1 MLTSNTSN
9 DVGMKTDVA
18 TNTNTSRKTSSSSL
32 LNVCFGGYSCAGLKE
47 ENQDAFAALIPNA
60 SELSTK
66 GAVAVIA
73 DGVSSASN
81 AAQASQLSVTQFINE
96 YYATPQTWSTQK
108 SAAKVLTSLNQWLY
122 SQDNLLENLSANQH
136 SQQHQQWL
144 TTFSAI
150 VLKSTTGY
158 IFHVGDSRISQYRQQ
173 QFENITRDHNHRQGT
188 KHLVLTRALGADER
202 LKVDVH
208 KVDLQT
214 GDLYLL
220 TCDGVHDFLS
230 KKLLIQLLNKLPDQP
245 DNKDL
250 EQASKSIV
258 QQALDSGSNDNLS
271 CLLVYINEIPNRKLD
286 EIERDLLSKTI
297 PPALK
302 VGMKLDGYKVRK
314 VIHASIRSHLYL
326 VEKELV
332 EKELVE
338 EELVNKEPSEK
349 EQDKKLLV
357 LKVPSANFAED
368 ALYLQGFKRE
378 AWVGE
383 RINHNNIMK
392 IQRANNNSQFLYHL
406 CEYIEGQT
414 LSEWMHDN
422 PKPSIAK
429 VRDIIIQI
437 IAALRVFQRLELVH
451 RDLKPDNIMI
461 DQFSQVK
468 LIDYGT
474 VKVAAFEEDQQNIL
488 ETVPMGSLNYIAPET
503 CLNMSADNRSDL
515 FSLGVICYEML
526 TGQLPFKPMQRA
538 EILYNNYSQWQYRNI
553 KQFRPELPMWL
564 DITLEHATKA
574 DPISRYQAF
583 SEFLV
588 DLNKPNINAME
599 EYKTQ
604 PLLQRNPTKFWQTC
618 SLLLLFALIIS
629 LFN

>member
-1 MLTSNTSN
+1 MNKKTDKITNTKSNT
-9 DVGMKTDVA
+9 
-18 TNTNTSRKTSSSSL
+18 TSSLS
-32 LNVCFGGYSCAGLKE
+32 VCFGGYSCAGLKE
-47 ENQDAFAALIPNA
+47 ENQDAFAALIPDK
-60 SELSTK
+60 SELSAK

-81 AAQASQLSVTQFINE
+81 AAQASQLSVTQFISE

-108 SAAKVLTSLNQWLY
+108 SAAKVLTSLNQWLF
-122 SQDNLLENLSANQH
+122 SQDNLLDNLLDNLSTNQHSHH

-158 IFHVGDSRISQYRQQ
+158 IFHVGDSRISQFRQQ
-173 QFENITRDHNHRQGT
+173 QFESITRDHNHKQGS

-208 KVDLQT
+208 QIDLQA

-230 KKLLIQLLNKLPDQP
+230 TKVFIQLLKKLPQQP
-245 DNKDL
+245 SNKDL

-258 QQALDSGSNDNLS
+258 QQALDAGSDDNLS
-271 CLLVYINEIPNRKLD
+271 CLLVYINEIPNRQLA

-326 VEKELV
+326 VEKE
-332 EKELVE
+332 
-338 EELVNKEPSEK
+338 
-349 EQDKKLLV
+349 QDNKLLV

-392 IQRANNNSQFLYHL
+392 IQRAKNNSQFLYHL

-422 PKPSIAK
+422 PKPSIAQ

-437 IAALRVFQRLELVH
+437 IAALRAFQRLELVH
-451 RDLKPDNIMI
+451 RDLKPENIMI

-474 VKVAAFEEDQQNIL
+474 VKVAAFEEDQQNIK

-503 CLNMSADNRSDL
+503 CLKMSADNRSDL

-538 EILYNNYSQWQYRNI
+538 EILYNNYSQWQYRSV
-553 KQFRPELPMWL
+553 KQFRPELPLWL
-564 DITLEHATKA
+564 DITLEQATKA
-574 DPISRYQAF
+574 DPGSRYQAF
-583 SEFLV
+583 SEFLM

-604 PLLQRNPTKFWQTC
+604 PLLQRNPTKFWQAC
-618 SLLLLFALIIS
+618 SLFLLFALIIS